1 MIQPGD
7 KLPDATL
14 WESLEFGDACPLA
27 PAPVSVEAESR
38 GKRLVIFGLPGAFT
52 PTCSGKHLPGY
63 VQHVDELKA
72 RGIHEVWCV
81 AVNDGYVM
89 AAWGKQQGAI
99 GKVRMLGDG
108 NADFA
113 RKLGV
118 ETDASKSGMGIRSR
132 RFSLL
137 VEDGVVRR
145 VNLEEPGKFT
155 VSDVSTMLSQL

>member
-14 WESLEFGDACPLA
+14 WESLEFGEACPLA

-63 VQHVDELKA
+63 VQQVDELKA

-108 NADFA
+108 NAEFA

-118 ETDASKSGMGIRSR
+118 ETDASKSGMGTRSR

-137 VEDGVVRR
+137 VEDGVVCR
-145 VNLEEPGKFT
+145 VNLEEPGKFA

>member
-14 WESLEFGDACPLA
+14 WESLEFGEACPLA

-63 VQHVDELKA
+63 VQQVDELKA

-108 NADFA
+108 NAEFA

-118 ETDASKSGMGIRSR
+118 ETDASKSGMGTRSR

-145 VNLEEPGKFT
+145 VNLEEPGKFA